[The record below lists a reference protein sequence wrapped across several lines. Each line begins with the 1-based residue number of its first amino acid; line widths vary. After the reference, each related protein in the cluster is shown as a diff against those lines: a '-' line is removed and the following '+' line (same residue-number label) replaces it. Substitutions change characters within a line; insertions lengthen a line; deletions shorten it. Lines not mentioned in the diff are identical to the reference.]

1 MPRSI
6 QKIVLNPSAL
16 SIIIFCKLIS
26 FMQNDLGAPKSMG
39 KNTKLN
45 LVKGKARSHICWGRK
60 ASKSLIPHCGYFPS
74 ANQCASDDPSV
85 FDLIS
90 TVVRGESVEAFAI
103 P

>member
-1 MPRSI
+1 MAYVPT
-6 QKIVLNPSAL
+6 PSH
-16 SIIIFCKLIS
+16 
-26 FMQNDLGAPKSMG
+26 GAPVGVAKATAHIFLNAIG
-39 KNTKLN
+39 KVAVTVVLPKEQFQT
-45 LVKGKARSHICWGRK
+45 
-60 ASKSLIPHCGYFPS
+60 PHCGYFPS